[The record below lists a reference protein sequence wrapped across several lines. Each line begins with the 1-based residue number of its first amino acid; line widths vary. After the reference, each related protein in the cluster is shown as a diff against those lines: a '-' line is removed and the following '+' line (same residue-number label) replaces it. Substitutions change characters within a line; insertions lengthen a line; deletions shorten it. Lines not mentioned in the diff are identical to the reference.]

1 MNQNDTTTIL
11 PKEIM
16 AAVRWA
22 LRARGVAAGYARP
35 VGELVLAAELATG
48 TGLAHLLAFLQNEPP
63 PLAKLELLGDEGN
76 NGRLD
81 LHHHDPLLFA
91 TAAFDLA
98 WARACQRG
106 WYALELVNGAASWSL
121 LEPLLRQMAARGSM
135 GQVVANGRSRYAL
148 PTAND
153 AIVVEYLPV
162 GIDLPPLPETAVFTI
177 LCQPHEPIAGL
188 PTTQIEQRAAQWQRA
203 QREGM
208 EVETAVW
215 EQIKAIANEILVPVA

>member
-35 VGELVLAAELATG
+35 IGELVLAAELAAG

-63 PLAKLELLGDEGN
+63 PLAKLDLLVDVGN

-121 LEPLLRQMAARGSM
+121 LQPLLRQMAARGSV
-135 GQVVANGRSRYAL
+135 GWVKANGRSFYAL

-153 AIVVEYLPV
+153 AILMEQLPAGVE
-162 GIDLPPLPETAVFTI
+162 LPPLPETAVFTI
-177 LCQPHEPIAGL
+177 LCQPHAPLAGL
-188 PTTQIEQRAAQWQRA
+188 PTAQSEQRADAWRRA
-203 QREGM
+203 QREGIG
-208 EVETAVW
+208 VETAVW
-215 EQIKAIANEILVPVA
+215 EPLKAIASEILVPTP

>member
-35 VGELVLAAELATG
+35 IGELVLAAELATG
-48 TGLAHLLAFLQNEPP
+48 VGLAHLLAFLQHEPP
-63 PLAKLELLGDEGN
+63 PLAKLDLLWDEGH

-91 TAAFDLA
+91 TAAFELA

-106 WYALELVNGAASWSL
+106 WYALELVNGAASWPL
-121 LEPLLRQMAARGSM
+121 LEPLLRQMAARGSV
-135 GQVVANGRSRYAL
+135 GQVVANGRTCYAL
-148 PTAND
+148 PTANN
-153 AIVVEYLPV
+153 AIIVEQLPA
-162 GIDLPPLPETAVFTI
+162 GLELPPLPETAVCTI
-177 LCQPHEPIAGL
+177 LCQPHAPIAGL
-188 PTTQIEQRAAQWQRA
+188 PTAQIEQRVAQWQRA
-203 QREGM
+203 QREGVG
-208 EVETAVW
+208 VETAVW
-215 EQIKAIANEILVPVA
+215 EPLKAITNEILVPTS